1 MKKQLLALCAAAL
14 MVSVTGCN
22 DKMDPNDPQSVRK
35 YLTKQQIPFTP
46 NQFVSYAVNGD
57 TAKMTLFLQASFE
70 IDAPAD
76 NGNNAVAIAANK
88 GNMVVLNYLFEHGA
102 KADVKNGNGEAV
114 LDNAVMMGNKEVVN
128 RLLTQLNAE
137 GAEKQTL
144 GTAVLLAAKTG
155 KVDMLE
161 VLAEAGAPLDS
172 RSADGYLPIHWTVK
186 NGNYDAMMFLINKGV
201 DVNAPGVMEATVCK
215 TDTQCYLV
223 HEGGVLKQCPKDCGE
238 AKAECAKKASAAKP
252 AETEAKSVAPAKIA
266 EATGTINFKVSE
278 VK

>member
-102 KADVKNGNGEAV
+102 KADVKNGNGESV

-128 RLLTQLNAE
+128 RLLTQLKAE
-137 GAEKQTL
+137 GAETQTL

-201 DVNAPGVMEATVCK
+201 DVNAKCGQGYSVLDWATN
-215 TDTQCYLV
+215 
-223 HEGGVLKQCPKDCGE
+223 EGYTRLI
-238 AKAECAKKASAAKP
+238 KALKKAGAKNTP
-252 AETEAKSVAPAKIA
+252 QY
-266 EATGTINFKVSE
+266 FKDS
-278 VK
+278 KK

>member
-76 NGNNAVAIAANK
+76 NGNNAVAIA
-88 GNMVVLNYLFEHGA
+88 MVVLNYLFEHGA

-128 RLLTQLNAE
+128 RLLTQLKAE
-137 GAEKQTL
+137 GAETQTL

-172 RSADGYLPIHWTVK
+172 RSADG
-186 NGNYDAMMFLINKGV
+186 GNYDAMMFLINKGV
-201 DVNAPGVMEATVCK
+201 DVNAKCGQGYSVLDWATN
-215 TDTQCYLV
+215 
-223 HEGGVLKQCPKDCGE
+223 EGYTRLI
-238 AKAECAKKASAAKP
+238 KALKKAGAKNTP
-252 AETEAKSVAPAKIA
+252 QY
-266 EATGTINFKVSE
+266 FKDS
-278 VK
+278 KK